1 MQTFQTQNQMW
12 QNFTTK
18 PGNPLELIKNLCDQE
33 GSVVELSG
41 SKKWIL
47 PEEKQSVLSM
57 ETSYNSVNHI
67 GAFSLFY

>member
-1 MQTFQTQNQMW
+1 M
-12 QNFTTK
+12 
-18 PGNPLELIKNLCDQE
+18 ELIKNLCDQE

-41 SKKWIL
+41 SKQWIL
-47 PEEKQSVLSM
+47 PEEKQSLLSM